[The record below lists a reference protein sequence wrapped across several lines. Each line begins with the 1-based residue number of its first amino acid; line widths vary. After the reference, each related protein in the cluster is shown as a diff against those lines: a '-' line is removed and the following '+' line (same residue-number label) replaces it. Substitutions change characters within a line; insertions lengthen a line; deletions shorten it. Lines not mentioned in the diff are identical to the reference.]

1 MSGYMFLLVVVLI
14 LPLVA
19 AIFMG
24 LHLKTFWP
32 VLLGAATFLVFQGL
46 LRIPLLQWV
55 LPKSVDYVLFQ
66 FTHPILYL
74 LFLSVTAGIFEEVG
88 RYVVM
93 KRFMTD
99 APIAHAIGFGIGHG
113 GIEAI
118 LLVGLNLII
127 TSVTGALMISD
138 QGSQFY
144 VAGFERLFAMV
155 FHICLS
161 VMVWRSLR
169 EKKPSYLFLAI
180 LLHTLLNALALY
192 LLIRQ
197 VSVLVIEG
205 AIALFT
211 LALLICTIRFFHRT
225 QNQGGTKYAAKNQ
238 EK

>member
-1 MSGYMFLLVVVLI
+1 MSGYLFLLVVAVI
-14 LPLVA
+14 LPLAA
-19 AIFMG
+19 AIFIS
-24 LHLKTFWP
+24 LRLKTLRP
-32 VLLGAATFLVFQGL
+32 VLLGAATFFIFQGL

-55 LPKSVDYVLFQ
+55 LPKSADYVLFQ
-66 FTHPILYL
+66 FTQPILYL

-93 KRFMTD
+93 KRFMAD
-99 APIAHAIGFGIGHG
+99 APIAHAIGFGMGHG

-127 TSVTGALMISD
+127 TSVTGDLMISEL
-138 QGSQFY
+138 GSQFY
-144 VAGFERLFAMV
+144 VAGFERLIAMV
-155 FHICLS
+155 FHVCLS

-169 EKKPSYLFLAI
+169 QKKPSYLFLAI
-180 LLHTLLNALALY
+180 MLHTLLNALALY

-211 LALLICTIRFFHRT
+211 LALLIYTIRFFHRT
-225 QNQGGTKYAAKNQ
+225 QNQGGIKYAAKNQ